1 MSDDA
6 RLALT
11 LICYVIALVAQLA
24 GLVLVIREAR
34 RAGRALRRWQAAN
47 PAQNPEGSLGQQT
60 RVDEVVTALLGNPLD
75 RWTAVLLLV
84 LGVVVGGVGNFLS
97 V

>member
-1 MSDDA
+1 MSVDA

-11 LICYVIALVAQLA
+11 LICYGIALVTELT

-47 PAQNPEGSLGQQT
+47 PAQNPQGALAQQT
-60 RVDEVVTALLGNPLD
+60 HVNEVVAALLGNPVD

-84 LGVVVGGVGNFLS
+84 VGVVVGGLGNFLS
-97 V
+97 L